1 MKIMEISAFYNTAK
15 KYMEMLKQAKPAFF
29 SDDDSA
35 LCLVM
40 TDSQEIISGV
50 ASVKITEGNVEA
62 VHAEKNAI
70 MSMVSDNKKKA
81 VQLVTVLAKDLS
93 ISKPCA
99 ECLNMLIGLDTGNAK
114 CNVVL
119 SENEAVA
126 VGSLISDDSSVSEEL
141 ISGANSSV
149 SSDLG
154 APAEFVSGFDFDD
167 NNPFLDS
174 PKAEGEEVPTLP
186 QSPNIAPNNFNPQ
199 PGYPPYNGGYPAQGF
214 VPQQGY
220 PAQGFP
226 QQGYPQQQGFV
237 QQPGYPQQGFPQQ
250 GYPQQQGFVQQP
262 GYPGQGFVQQGY
274 PQQQAYPQ
282 QQGFARQGV
291 MPNQSVYNG
300 AMPNAAVP
308 YQSGINRSTHAGSV
322 PVNSISNQ
330 QSQYVSQ
337 TLGGGGGVFKN
348 RLKQYMGDDT
358 EDPKAE
364 QASEASEKES
374 EMSVS
379 DMKKLMKEQKKA
391 AKNKLKN

>member
-15 KYMEMLKQAKPAFF
+15 KYMEMLKQAKPGYF

-70 MSMVSDNKKKA
+70 MSMVCDNKKKA
-81 VQLVTVLAKDLS
+81 VQLVIVSAKDMS
-93 ISKPCA
+93 ICKPCT
-99 ECLNMLIGLDTGNAK
+99 ECLNLLIGLDSGNAM
-114 CNVVL
+114 CNVVT

-141 ISGANSSV
+141 ISGAKSSE

-154 APAEFVSGFDFDD
+154 APAEFVSGFEFDD
-167 NNPFLDS
+167 NNPFLDAPS
-174 PKAEGEEVPTLP
+174 QDGEDIPTLP

-199 PGYPPYNGGYPAQGF
+199 PGYPPYNGGYPGQGLVQQPGF
-214 VPQQGY
+214 PQ
-220 PAQGFP
+220 QGFP
-226 QQGYPQQQGFV
+226 QQGYPGQGFV
-237 QQPGYPQQGFPQQ
+237 QQPGYPGQGFPQQ

-274 PQQQAYPQ
+274 PQQQAFPQ
-282 QQGFARQGV
+282 QQGYPQRGV

-300 AMPNAAVP
+300 AMPNAAAP
-308 YQSGINRSTHAGSV
+308 YQSGVNRSTHAGSV

-348 RLKQYMGDDT
+348 RLKQYMGDEPD
-358 EDPKAE
+358 
-364 QASEASEKES
+364 ASEAAQVSESVEKEP
-374 EMSVS
+374 EMSVN